1 MNHQTKRSALIVAGG
16 VGNRMQSPIPKQF
29 LELNK
34 KPILFHT
41 LEKFYQ
47 FDEKIQ
53 LVLVLP
59 DHQMNYWEKLCK
71 EYKFKVKHTLVAG
84 GETRYD
90 SVSNGLEH
98 IPNDHF
104 VAIHDGVRPLVSMQ
118 VINRCFR
125 VASKSGSAIPVIT
138 VNESLRQVDDESSNI
153 IDRDQIRIVQTPQ
166 TFKADLIKSAY
177 KLENRPEFTDDASVY
192 EANGGHVKLVSG
204 NRENIKI
211 TQPLDLKVA
220 EALIS
225 D

>member
-84 GETRYD
+84 GETRFD
-90 SVSNGLEH
+90 SVSNGLKH
-98 IPNDHF
+98 IPDDHF
-104 VAIHDGVRPLVSMQ
+104 VAIHDGVRPMVSMQ
-118 VINRCFR
+118 VVNRCFR

-138 VNESLRQVDDESSNI
+138 LNESLRQVDDESSNI

-211 TQPLDLKVA
+211 TQPLDLKIA

>member
-16 VGNRMQSPIPKQF
+16 IGNRMQSPIPKQF

-84 GETRYD
+84 GETRFD
-90 SVSNGLEH
+90 SVSNGLQH
-98 IPNDHF
+98 IPDDHF

-177 KLENRPEFTDDASVY
+177 KLDNCPEFTDDASVY

-211 TQPLDLKVA
+211 TQPLDLKIA

>member
-1 MNHQTKRSALIVAGG
+1 MEYQTKRSALIVAGG
-16 VGNRMQSPIPKQF
+16 IGNRMQSPIPKQF
-29 LELNK
+29 LELQK

-41 LEKFYQ
+41 LEKFYG
-47 FDEKIQ
+47 FDEHIQ
-53 LVLVLP
+53 IILVLP

-71 EYKFKVKHTLVAG
+71 EYKFKIEHTLVAG
-84 GETRYD
+84 GETRFD
-90 SVSNGLEH
+90 SVSNGLAH
-98 IPNDHF
+98 VPDDHY

-138 VNESLRQVDDESSNI
+138 VNESLREVDDESSNI

-166 TFKADLIKSAY
+166 TFKASLIKGAY
-177 KLENRPEFTDDASVY
+177 GLEFRPEFTDDASVY

-211 TQPLDLKVA
+211 TQPLDLKIA

>member
-84 GETRYD
+84 GETRFD
-90 SVSNGLEH
+90 SVSNGLKH
-98 IPNDHF
+98 IPDDHF
-104 VAIHDGVRPLVSMQ
+104 VAIHDGVRPMVSMQ
-118 VINRCFR
+118 VVNRCFR

-138 VNESLRQVDDESSNI
+138 LNESLRQVDDESSNI